1 VGFFNFKRIVNFLSE
16 KISMVG
22 FVFYLFGV
30 LVTLAMCGMAA
41 WSDFRGFRIPNIV
54 SLVILGAF
62 VVAYGV
68 LFLTGQNDV
77 MFLSMTSH
85 LSAAAIVLALSGFLF
100 ALKQLGAGDSKF
112 ATVIAL
118 WVGLPGLVPFLF
130 YMAMSG
136 GVVAALSLV
145 LKKWK
150 PVKNPPEGSW
160 IAKAQ
165 EGHPSVPYGIA
176 LAIGALAAFLFQGYL
191 SPEKWSEMF

>member
-1 VGFFNFKRIVNFLSE
+1 
-16 KISMVG
+16 MVG

-30 LVTLAMCGMAA
+30 LVALGMCGMAA

-62 VVAYGV
+62 VVAFAV
-68 LFLTGQNDV
+68 LTLTGQRDV
-77 MFLSMTSH
+77 VFLSVTSH
-85 LSAAAIVLALSGFLF
+85 LAAAAVVLAITGLLF

-136 GVVAALSLV
+136 GLVAAASLA

-150 PVKNPPEGSW
+150 PIKNPPEGSW
-160 IAKAQ
+160 VAKAQ

-191 SPEKWSEMF
+191 SPQTWQEMF

>member
-1 VGFFNFKRIVNFLSE
+1 MIGFIIF
-16 KISMVG
+16 
-22 FVFYLFGV
+22 LFGV
-30 LVTLAMCGMAA
+30 LVTLGMCGMAA

-68 LFLTGQNDV
+68 LTLTGQRETV
-77 MFLSMTSH
+77 FFSPMSH
-85 LSAAAIVLALSGFLF
+85 IGAALIIFMITGFMF

-136 GVVAALSLV
+136 GVVAALSLF

-150 PVKNPPEGSW
+150 PIKNAPQGSW

-176 LAIGALAAFLFQGYL
+176 LAVGAFAAFLFGGYL
-191 SPEKWSEMF
+191 SPDKWKLMF